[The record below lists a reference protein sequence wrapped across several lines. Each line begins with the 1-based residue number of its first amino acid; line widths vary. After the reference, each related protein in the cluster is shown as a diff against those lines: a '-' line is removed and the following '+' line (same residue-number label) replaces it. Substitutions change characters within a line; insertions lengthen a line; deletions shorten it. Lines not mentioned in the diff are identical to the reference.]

1 MKSMARGF
9 ESKSVQSQWQD
20 AEMRADERR
29 DRPSRDEMELNKRRE
44 SLELQRRRV
53 QHDLESAHN
62 ERYREQ
68 LRAALQHLD
77 DELARLG

>member
-1 MKSMARGF
+1 MARGF

-29 DRPSRDEMELNKRRE
+29 DRPSRDELEQEKRRE
-44 SLELQRRRV
+44 SLLLQRRRV

-77 DELARLG
+77 NELARLAG